1 MSCLVHSHKYK
12 ELEIQTNANLISMS
26 ILYKLHLHPIIIP
39 STSSDTIRLDN
50 TKFKDTDSVDGSMAH
65 EMEAGI
71 FAKVHTQNY
80 SISKTWNPIKTSCQM
95 FSSCLISLTILVIC
109 SVRFHSNSSDKSL
122 HSAHGDDNQNSK
134 AAAIRPVP
142 RFNCQIIFLKDIFQ
156 KLQLTKDF
164 NGVGRML

>member
-1 MSCLVHSHKYK
+1 
-12 ELEIQTNANLISMS
+12 
-26 ILYKLHLHPIIIP
+26 
-39 STSSDTIRLDN
+39 
-50 TKFKDTDSVDGSMAH
+50 
-65 EMEAGI
+65 MEAGI

-134 AAAIRPVP
+134 AAAIRPIP
-142 RFNCQIIFLKDIFQ
+142 RFQLLDVMVSHMGPITTNLLPLLPPHHLHAIIKKYLLTMHGHSELVNCKELGDVNPGCPA
-156 KLQLTKDF
+156 LQLTGILL
-164 NGVGRML
+164 GVKMK